1 MGLPE
6 QNMKLSSVKDGLV
19 KGSTVLDAIIKQLVE
34 EFGDEYEIYKEPQ
47 NQNAADDFVYE
58 DFVDVVEKEKNEQ
71 RPIIF
76 VRQFNVNQYD
86 AQNEQC
92 SRTYQTEIRFF
103 LGESQIPNELK
114 DEFVHRGHLCL
125 RKIYLPSVKRDPQ
138 KNEFAPIILP
148 VKSTRQTS
156 VRGTDFVILYVDY
169 KIRLVPNVL
178 YDKFAGLEL
187 QANVSVN
194 VRPKN
199 RN

>member
-47 NQNAADDFVYE
+47 NQNAADDFV
-58 DFVDVVEKEKNEQ
+58 DVVEKEKNEQ

-86 AQNEQC
+86 AQNEQYN
-92 SRTYQTEIRFF
+92 RTYQTEIRFF

-187 QANVSVN
+187 QADVNVN